1 MAISRVAM
9 NNAAL
14 GCFIERG
21 NEASNL
27 FGIRFGRTANAFLQR
42 AQTRPDTAVLISARQ
57 GLPGTFRCGFGIGH
71 GGVIENLPGVDA
83 RAGRQNVKMSIL
95 NQVRGPDAT
104 FICEESFLRP
114 EAEAG
119 ASKP

>member
-9 NNAAL
+9 NNAPFR
-14 GCFIERG
+14 CFIERR
-21 NEASNL
+21 NQTANL
-27 FGIRFGRTANAFLQR
+27 FRIGLGRTPNALLER
-42 AQTRPDTAVLISARQ
+42 AQTRPDAAVLISAGE

-71 GGVIENLPGVDA
+71 GGVTENLRGPDA

-95 NQVRGPDAT
+95 NQARGPDAT

>member
-1 MAISRVAM
+1 M

-21 NEASNL
+21 NQAANL
-27 FGIRFGRTANAFLQR
+27 FGIGLGRTANAFLQR
-42 AQTRPDTAVLISARQ
+42 AEPRPHTAVLISPHE
-57 GLPGTFRCGFGIGH
+57 GLPGTFRCGFGICH
-71 GGVIENLPGVDA
+71 GGVTENLRGVDA

-95 NQVRGPDAT
+95 NQARGPDAT

>member
-9 NNAAL
+9 NNAPFR
-14 GCFIERG
+14 CFIERR
-21 NEASNL
+21 NQTANL
-27 FGIRFGRTANAFLQR
+27 FRIGLGRTANAFLQR
-42 AQTRPDTAVLISARQ
+42 AEPRPHTAVLISARE

-71 GGVIENLPGVDA
+71 RGVTENLRGVDA

-95 NQVRGPDAT
+95 NQARGPDAT
-104 FICEESFLRP
+104 FTCEESFLRP